1 MKKVTI
7 IDINDIDPEV
17 RKAAFGDGLTYLE
30 RFRNGL
36 LRWMPEVQ
44 VDALVQQHV
53 NDVKR
58 HVETG
63 DMTPIVSSRGIVGYQ
78 PSSGFLKAR
87 PNTSQGTRDPGA
99 KRAHKHR
106 SRIKEIR

>member
-17 RKAAFGDGLTYLE
+17 QRAALGDGLTYLE

-36 LRWMPEVQ
+36 LRWMPEDQ

-63 DMTPIVSSRGIVGYQ
+63 DMTPIVSSRGVVGYQ
-78 PSSGFLKAR
+78 PSSGFLKTE
-87 PNTSQGTRDPGA
+87 PNASQGTQDSGT
-99 KRAHKHR
+99 KRAHKR
-106 SRIKEIR
+106 GASIKEIR